1 MTDFF
6 NTYINH
12 WLYMCSLT
20 NLLSKK
26 PYTTPLVLFD
36 ICHLGSVVG
45 GLRYLKRC
53 LQVLLFSLP
62 AVLSCLLIHC
72 LLTFLLFHTAQ
83 EPGSGWSF
91 QWWLFIETSI
101 GDWVGRGERAECK
114 DLGKCKN
121 TSCVS
126 PLPSHSRL
134 PPLFQLQNFKHCCVF
149 SSYYFPTLST
159 LLEPLATLS
168 SPTFRTCPAPM
179 SWAWASE
186 TMSSPT

>member
-1 MTDFF
+1 MGGGKRWSGGTCKHCFQYRISVYQLVVYPMIGQLWQIF
-6 NTYINH
+6 STLISII

-36 ICHLGSVVG
+36 ICHLGGVVG
-45 GLRYLKRC
+45 GLSYLKRC

-72 LLTFLLFHTAQ
+72 LLTFSLFHTAQ

-126 PLPSHSRL
+126 PLLS
-134 PPLFQLQNFKHCCVF
+134 PLSFPALTPF
-149 SSYYFPTLST
+149 SIAKF
-159 LLEPLATLS
+159 
-168 SPTFRTCPAPM
+168 
-179 SWAWASE
+179 
-186 TMSSPT
+186 